1 MRANALAFALV
12 LALGLPLAASDVRA
26 DAIQEAG
33 DVAAVLLPAGAA
45 GGALLAKDTEGLVQ
59 LTRAF
64 GTAMAVVYVLKFGTD
79 RTRPDGGHLSF
90 PSGHAASAFTGAAF
104 LQRRYGWKLGVP
116 AYLLAGYV
124 GYSRVESKHHY
135 TSDVVAGAAI
145 GIAAN
150 LVFTRPREH
159 VSVTLDAGRGHA
171 AAFVTV
177 VW

>member
-1 MRANALAFALV
+1 MRATALALV
-12 LALGLPLAASDVRA
+12 LALALPLAAVDGHADV
-26 DAIQEAG
+26 IQEAG
-33 DVAAVLLPAGAA
+33 DLGAVLLPAGAA
-45 GGALLAKDTEGLVQ
+45 SGALLAKDSEGLVQ
-59 LTRAF
+59 LAKAY
-64 GTAMAVVYVLKFGTD
+64 GTAMAVVYVLKIATD

-124 GYSRVESKHHY
+124 GYSRVESKRHY

-150 LVFTRPREH
+150 LVFTHPREH
-159 VSVTLDAGRGHA
+159 VSVTLDAGRAHA
-171 AAFVTV
+171 AAFITV

>member
-1 MRANALAFALV
+1 MKTTAAALV
-12 LALGLPLAASDVRA
+12 LAIALGVGKVRA
-26 DAIQEAG
+26 DTVRDAG
-33 DVAAVLLPAGAA
+33 DIAAVLLPAGAA
-45 GGALLAKDTEGLVQ
+45 SGALLARDGEGLIQ
-59 LTRAF
+59 LTEAF
-64 GTAMAVVYVLKFGTD
+64 ATAMAVVYVLKVVTD
-79 RTRPDGGHLSF
+79 RTRPDGGRLSF

-104 LQRRYGWKLGVP
+104 LQMRYGWKFGVP

-124 GYSRVESKHHY
+124 GYSRVESKHHH

-159 VSVTLDAGRGHA
+159 VSVTLDAGRAHA

>member
-1 MRANALAFALV
+1 VRTIAVALV
-12 LALGLPLAASDVRA
+12 LAIALGAGEVRA
-26 DAIQEAG
+26 DTVQDTG
-33 DVAAVLLPAGAA
+33 DLGAVLLPAGAA
-45 GGALLAKDTEGLVQ
+45 CGALVASDGKGLGQ
-59 LTRAF
+59 LTKAF
-64 GTAMAVVYVLKFGTD
+64 GTAMAVVYVLKVATD
-79 RTRPDGGHLSF
+79 RTRPDGGHRSF

-104 LQRRYGWKLGVP
+104 LQTRYGWKFGAP

-124 GYSRVESKHHY
+124 GYSRVESKHHHA
-135 TSDVVAGAAI
+135 SDVVAGAAI

-159 VSVTLDAGRGHA
+159 VSVTLDAGRAHA